1 MNEYEGEPIRGLP
14 EVPPEGEEILWQG
27 EPEWRLLARRVFH
40 TRKVS
45 GYFAAIVLFQAGSGL
60 ASGAPVHEI
69 VQGTSWVAA
78 LGVAGV
84 AVLTLLAW
92 LYARTTVYTLTNRRV
107 VMRFGVA
114 LPMIVN
120 VPWTRIGS
128 ADLIRF
134 GDGSGEI
141 ALSPCA
147 GERMSYLLLWPH
159 ARPWRFNPVQ
169 PTLRGLRDPEA
180 VAARIASAVQ
190 TSRPEHVSQ
199 DGFGQ
204 TAAGL
209 S

>member
-1 MNEYEGEPIRGLP
+1 MNEHEGEPIRGLP
-14 EVPPEGEEILWQG
+14 ELPPDGEEILWQG
-27 EPEWRLLARRVFH
+27 EPQWRLLARRVFH
-40 TRKVS
+40 TRKVTA
-45 GYFAAIVLFQAGSGL
+45 YFAAIVLFQGASGFL
-60 ASGAPVHEI
+60 SGAPLHEV
-69 VQGTSWVAA
+69 VQGGSWVAA
-78 LGVAGV
+78 VGVAGI
-84 AVLTLLAW
+84 AVLTVLAW

-120 VPWTRIGS
+120 IPWSRIAS

-134 GDGSGEI
+134 EDGSGEI

-190 TSRPEHVSQ
+190 TSRPETASE
-199 DGFGQ
+199 GSFGQ
-204 TAAGL
+204 AAAGM

>member
-1 MNEYEGEPIRGLP
+1 MNEHEGEPIRGLP
-14 EVPPEGEEILWQG
+14 ELPPDGEQILWQG
-27 EPEWRLLARRVFH
+27 EPQWNLLARRVFH
-40 TRKVS
+40 VRKVAA
-45 GYFAAIVLFQAGSGL
+45 YFAAIVCLQAGSGF
-60 ASGAPVHEI
+60 ASGAPLHEI
-69 VQGTSWVAA
+69 VQGGSWVAA
-78 LGVAGV
+78 LGLAGI

-120 VPWTRIGS
+120 IPWSRIGS
-128 ADLIRF
+128 ADLVRF

-141 ALSPCA
+141 ALRPCA

-169 PTLRGLRDPEA
+169 PTLRGLREPET
-180 VAARIASAVQ
+180 VASRIATAVQ
-190 TSRPEHVSQ
+190 TGGSEASSET
-199 DGFGQ
+199 GFGQ
-204 TAAGL
+204 IAAGM